1 MLHPS
6 GDLGQGERER
16 DDKVYNRCTCT
27 CKREG
32 EEGGRERE
40 RERERGREGERE
52 GGREGGKREREGG
65 RLTGLLMIDSS
76 IKYKRQ
82 PNFSS
87 SL

>member
-1 MLHPS
+1 MIKCTIDVHVHARER
-6 GDLGQGERER
+6 GREGGRERER
-16 DDKVYNRCTCT
+16 
-27 CKREG
+27 
-32 EEGGRERE
+32 EGGRERERE